1 MTSRRLG
8 GLAIGMAVVS
18 WAGLGY
24 VVLTQSPSTVT
35 KALFFPLIFLAIASA
50 VIPCLAWL
58 HERLGHEDEPAAVLR
73 QGAWAG
79 LYVSLVAGLQM
90 ARLLDAIVA
99 VVMAAIFVLLEVF
112 LLQRPE
118 RVYRIWYSSTTRR
131 REDRSGKPS
140 SKR

>member
-8 GLAIGMAVVS
+8 GLSIGVAVAS

-24 VVLTQSPSTVT
+24 MVMTQSPSTVT
-35 KALFFPLIFLAIASA
+35 KALFFPLLFLAVASV

-58 HERLGHEDEPAAVLR
+58 YGRMGHEDEPAAVLR
-73 QGAWAG
+73 QGGWAG

-118 RVYRIWYSSTTRR
+118 RVYRIWYNSTARR
-131 REDRSGKPS
+131 RESRTEGSNR
-140 SKR
+140 KR